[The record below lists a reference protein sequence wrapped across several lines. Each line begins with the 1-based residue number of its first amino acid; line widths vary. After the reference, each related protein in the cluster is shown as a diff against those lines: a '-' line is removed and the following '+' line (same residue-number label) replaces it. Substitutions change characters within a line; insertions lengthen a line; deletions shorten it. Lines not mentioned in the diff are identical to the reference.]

1 MATYNMN
8 YNKDIGGYNT
18 DFWTPE
24 QWKQFG
30 ASGGTVDNSGRLL
43 LGDNSLNPLTGTLTS
58 IKPIDLD
65 TGGLF
70 GLSGNQWGTL
80 ANVGGLATKAMALP
94 MQMDYFK
101 THTGLAEQQ
110 LKSNQLAMADRKTFN
125 QNWANASNS
134 LTGIA

>member
-80 ANVGGLATKAMALP
+80 ANVGGFVTKAIPLSS
-94 MQMDYFK
+94 QMDYFK
-101 THTGLAEQQ
+101 TQTGLAAQQ